1 MYWAVV
7 RFGFHLSFE
16 ALDFGADLLSL
27 LSSSPFAGTSPRR
40 PSGFQIPWDPVRP
53 SASLR
58 RCSILR
64 MADLLLS
71 SFRFLSLYA
80 AESQVILVASLLPV
94 FIAALAIAAFI
105 NGFWMSVGG
114 YL

>member
-1 MYWAVV
+1 
-7 RFGFHLSFE
+7 
-16 ALDFGADLLSL
+16 
-27 LSSSPFAGTSPRR
+27 
-40 PSGFQIPWDPVRP
+40 
-53 SASLR
+53 
-58 RCSILR
+58 